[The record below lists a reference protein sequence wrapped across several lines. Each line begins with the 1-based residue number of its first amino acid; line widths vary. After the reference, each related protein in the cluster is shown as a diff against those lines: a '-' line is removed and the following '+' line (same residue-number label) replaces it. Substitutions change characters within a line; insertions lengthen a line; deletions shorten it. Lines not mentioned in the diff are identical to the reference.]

1 MEIQEIG
8 IPEIKIPNVYIPP
21 VVLPSFDVL
30 NVETVGC
37 TYFHRDTKNTGNRNL
52 IVDDPNGVTSN
63 CPYPSF
69 NPLNYVPDQLTITE
83 EMPNLAN
90 DSEMPTSEPPK
101 TETTNNEK
109 KEEEYKPC
117 PPKNAQYREGDYK
130 NDKKIERLVK
140 YERGIDGSCDPVW
153 TKVPFRESIIGTP
166 EVLISTTVIGLVAGG
181 SAALVPLIQ
190 GAAKSA
196 IKQLGKRL
204 SKSKALKN
212 ESEELPDREEQ

>member
-1 MEIQEIG
+1 ME
-8 IPEIKIPNVYIPP
+8 IPEIHIPDVHIPYTYVPDYGHSNVQVI
-21 VVLPSFDVL
+21 
-30 NVETVGC
+30 GC
-37 TYFHRDTKNTGNRNL
+37 SYYHKDTKNTGNRNL
-52 IVDDPNGVTSN
+52 IIEDPNGVVTN

-101 TETTNNEK
+101 TDTQNNEK
-109 KEEEYKPC
+109 KRRRIQNPVLQRTHHLGKEITEMI
-117 PPKNAQYREGDYK
+117 
-130 NDKKIERLVK
+130 KKLERLVK

-153 TKVPFRESIIGTP
+153 TEVPFRESIIGTP
-166 EVLISTTVIGLVAGG
+166 EILISTTVIGLVAGG

-196 IKQLGKRL
+196 I
-204 SKSKALKN
+204 N
-212 ESEELPDREEQ
+212 N

>member
-1 MEIQEIG
+1 ME
-8 IPEIKIPNVYIPP
+8 IPEINIPDVHIPYTYVPDYGHSNVQVI
-21 VVLPSFDVL
+21 
-30 NVETVGC
+30 GC
-37 TYFHRDTKNTGNRNL
+37 TYYHRDTKNTGNRNL
-52 IVDDPNGVTSN
+52 IIEDPNGVISN

-101 TETTNNEK
+101 TDTQNNEK

-153 TKVPFRESIIGTP
+153 TEVPFRESIIGTP

-190 GAAKSA
+190 GAAKAA
-196 IKQLGKRL
+196 IKNIGKRL
-204 SKSKALKN
+204 SKSKASKN
-212 ESEELPDREEQ
+212 ESEELPDREKQ